1 MYKAIKLP
9 SNKKFGLFFGIV
21 FFLCSL
27 YFYVQGFLIVSHS
40 FIVLGVILIL
50 ISFIR
55 EKLLIPFN
63 RLWMSIGLFLGIIIN
78 PIVLGFIF
86 FGLFTPIRFVM
97 KLFGRDE
104 LLLNF
109 KKKKTHWINRVSNPK
124 ENSSFKNQF

>member
-50 ISFIR
+50 IAFIR

>member
-9 SNKKFGLFFGIV
+9 SNKKFGLFFGMV

-27 YFYVQGFLIVSHS
+27 YFYVQGFLIVSYS

-50 ISFIR
+50 IAFIR

-86 FGLFTPIRFVM
+86 FGLFTLIRFVM